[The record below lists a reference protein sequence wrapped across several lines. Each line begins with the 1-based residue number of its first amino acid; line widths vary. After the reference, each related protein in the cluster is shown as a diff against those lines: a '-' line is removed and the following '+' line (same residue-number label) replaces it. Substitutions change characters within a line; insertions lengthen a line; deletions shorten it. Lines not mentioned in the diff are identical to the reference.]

1 MTCSDADRAVGWR
14 DSVAMRLPDKALF
27 LPEPTGRDDRWPL
40 GREKLPLRSH
50 APTMIRAQQLQ
61 SVADRI
67 VERASFGIHQVLP
80 SRVVAERLMA
90 ETGGSP
96 DIDAQA
102 QGTPN
107 AARAEGLEP
116 LLLKTARR

>member
-1 MTCSDADRAVGWR
+1 
-14 DSVAMRLPDKALF
+14 
-27 LPEPTGRDDRWPL
+27 
-40 GREKLPLRSH
+40 
-50 APTMIRAQQLQ
+50 MIRAQQLQ

-80 SRVVAERLMA
+80 WRVVAERLMA

-107 AARAEGLEP
+107 AARAEGLEL